1 MQAHKYQEHHENKAF
16 ESGAFPQ
23 DKFACRVC
31 LKLFTRNS
39 DVKAHILRV
48 HCGDRRYPCQTCGKR
63 FKESTHLRK
72 HLYTHTGERPHYCGL
87 CQKGFQTSSDLKR
100 HRKTRVHQE
109 KVEQGGREE
118 IAQPQPNIEF
128 NGWTE
133 PDPEVDKDMDTS
145 HSITAQSQL
154 NQPQMQAN
162 PTFVTDQPQVNV
174 FGDDNNHVFQTANS
188 FSNQANQYSNQKIWP
203 NMPGMIVP
211 GEAQA
216 SEVPHV
222 SNCALPSTT
231 LDLSDIKWGILE
243 QTSLQPAN
251 LTEIKRS
258 ASTENPGGDV
268 ME

>member
-1 MQAHKYQEHHENKAF
+1 M
-16 ESGAFPQ
+16 
-23 DKFACRVC
+23 
-31 LKLFTRNS
+31 
-39 DVKAHILRV
+39 
-48 HCGDRRYPCQTCGKR
+48 
-63 FKESTHLRK
+63 
-72 HLYTHTGERPHYCGL
+72 
-87 CQKGFQTSSDLKR
+87 KR

-118 IAQPQPNIEF
+118 IAQPQPTNIEF

-133 PDPEVDKDMDTS
+133 PETEVDKDMDNS
-145 HSITAQSQL
+145 LAQSQL
-154 NQPQMQAN
+154 NQPQIQAT
-162 PTFVTDQPQVNV
+162 TFVTDQSQVSV
-174 FGDDNNHVFQTANS
+174 FGDDNSHAFQTANN
-188 FSNQANQYSNQKIWP
+188 FNNQANQFSNQKMWP
-203 NMPGMIVP
+203 NMPNMIVP
-211 GEAQA
+211 VETQS

-258 ASTENPGGDV
+258 ASTENSGGDV